1 MALWKIFGQRR
12 EVDFYEL
19 LLSQSE
25 KTLSGCQALVR
36 FLDNEG
42 EPGELLKLEQEA
54 DDIRR
59 ILIDEHNQTFITPW
73 TEKTNICC
81 PEP

>member
-36 FLDNEG
+36 FLDNG
-42 EPGELLKLEQEA
+42 GSLES
-54 DDIRR
+54 
-59 ILIDEHNQTFITPW
+59 
-73 TEKTNICC
+73 C
-81 PEP
+81 